1 MCTVFKSNVYYVY
14 YIMFFVLYYAYY
26 CVLCSEQRVP
36 IPADQLYTPSLF
48 VLCVLCV
55 IFVLCGNL
63 SDCVEQSVPILT
75 EQLYYVYYAY
85 YLYYV
90 YFRSCGRLFCS
101 DCCGNFSDCVE
112 QNLPILT
119 EQLYYVYYAYYLYY
133 VYFRSCGR
141 LFCSDCS
148 EQSVPIPAE
157 QLYTPVRVCD
167 GCFNELSSGI
177 LKFPNYYVLLC
188 TWIRIMIR
196 VAKIMGGKKK

>member
-14 YIMFFVLYYAYY
+14 YIMFFVLYYAYN

-63 SDCVEQSVPILT
+63 SDCVEQSVPI
-75 EQLYYVYYAY
+75 QK
-85 YLYYV
+85 
-90 YFRSCGRLFCS
+90 
-101 DCCGNFSDCVE
+101 
-112 QNLPILT
+112 

-196 VAKIMGGKKK
+196 IRLAEIMEKSKKSQYYA